1 MTGEPGESLIDR
13 IREALRN
20 VIDPEI
26 GYNIVDLGLVY
37 DVAVKDDGAA
47 CITMT
52 TTTQGCP
59 ATSYLAFGARESAS
73 SVPGVQSVDIN
84 LTYEPPWTPKM
95 ISPEAKQHLGISDG
109 DGW

>member
-1 MTGEPGESLIDR
+1 MTGEPTESLVDC

>member
-1 MTGEPGESLIDR
+1 MTSEPADNLVDQIK
-13 IREALRN
+13 EALRG

-26 GYNIVDLGLVY
+26 GHNIVDLGLVY
-37 DVAVKDDGAA
+37 DIVVKENGTA

-59 ATSYLAFGARESAS
+59 ATSYLAFGARDSAS
-73 SVPGVQSVDIN
+73 AVPGIQSVDIN
-84 LTYEPPWTPKM
+84 LTYEPPWMPKM
-95 ISPEAKQHLGISDG
+95 ISPEAKQHLGIRDG

>member
-1 MTGEPGESLIDR
+1 MTGESTESLIDQ

-20 VIDPEI
+20 VIDPEL
-26 GYNIVDLGLVY
+26 GHNIVDLGFVY
-37 DVAVKDDGAA
+37 DVAIKDNGAA